1 MAGLRGEVV
10 YLFAF
15 DVGNEMLTARVESQ
29 LARRASPL
37 QIRRPQLAPPAVSF
51 YRPLAGGEFDR
62 QRAVKRHGWRGR
74 VAAGGFGAGWPAGRV
89 GDSTRAVS
97 ISLPTSNANR

>member
-29 LARRASPL
+29 LAR
-37 QIRRPQLAPPAVSF
+37 
-51 YRPLAGGEFDR
+51 
-62 QRAVKRHGWRGR
+62 
-74 VAAGGFGAGWPAGRV
+74 
-89 GDSTRAVS
+89 AVS